1 MRVYFLKIILRN
13 TDNVTIKKSNLSH
26 IKTESNCQFLL
37 LHLYSKKI
45 MTPTEWTYLIF
56 GIVLILAIIFDLG
69 LLSRKSHSLSIKEAL
84 VQTLFWVGLGLG
96 YFIFVWF
103 EDGQTIAL
111 EYISAYLMEWGL
123 SIDNI
128 FVFILIFT
136 YFSIPERHANR
147 VLMLG
152 ILLAVVLRVIF
163 ITVGIALINR
173 FYWILY
179 IFGAFLI
186 YTGIKMFVVK
196 TQDEFNL
203 EDNSVYKFLKR
214 ILPLSNDNS
223 SGKFTIR
230 INGKKHYTMLFVV
243 MIMLAATDIVFA
255 LDSIPAVF
263 TITQNKM
270 VVYTSNIFAVL
281 GLRSLFFLLR
291 SAVEKFKYLKEGIA
305 IVLIFIGAKMLI
317 SYFGIHLHIA
327 ISLLVILLCL
337 GGSVLFSIY
346 KNNQIQKNLNNNN

>member
-1 MRVYFLKIILRN
+1 
-13 TDNVTIKKSNLSH
+13 
-26 IKTESNCQFLL
+26 
-37 LHLYSKKI
+37 
-45 MTPTEWTYLIF
+45 MTATEWSYLIF

-69 LLSRKSHSLSIKEAL
+69 LLSRKSHSVSIKEAFF
-84 VQTLFWVGLGLG
+84 QTMFWVGLGLS
-96 YFIFVWF
+96 FFVFVWF
-103 EDGQTIAL
+103 EDGQTPAL

-128 FVFILIFT
+128 FVFILIFS
-136 YFSIPERHANR
+136 YFRIPERHANR

-152 ILLAVVLRVIF
+152 ILLAIVLRVIF
-163 ITVGIALINR
+163 ITVGIALIDR

-179 IFGAFLI
+179 IFGAFLV
-186 YTGIKMFVVK
+186 YHGFKMFIVK
-196 TQDEFNL
+196 AEEEFDPQ
-203 EDNSVYKFLKR
+203 ENSVYKFLKR

-223 SGKFTIR
+223 SGKFTMR

-243 MIMLAATDIVFA
+243 MVMLAATDIVFA

-263 TITQNKM
+263 SITQNKM
-270 VVYTSNIFAVL
+270 VIYTSNIFAVL

-305 IVLIFIGAKMLI
+305 IVLIFIGVKMLI

-327 ISLLVILLCL
+327 VSLLVIILCL
-337 GGSVLFSIY
+337 GGSVVFSIY
-346 KNNQIQKNLNNNN
+346 KNNQVLKKTSNPD

>member
-1 MRVYFLKIILRN
+1 
-13 TDNVTIKKSNLSH
+13 
-26 IKTESNCQFLL
+26 
-37 LHLYSKKI
+37 
-45 MTPTEWTYLIF
+45 MTATEWSYLIF

-69 LLSRKSHSLSIKEAL
+69 LLSRKSHSVSIKEAFF
-84 VQTLFWVGLGLG
+84 QTMFWVGLGLS
-96 YFIFVWF
+96 FFVFVWF
-103 EDGQTIAL
+103 EDGQTPAL

-128 FVFILIFT
+128 FVFILIFS
-136 YFSIPERHANR
+136 YFRIPERHANR

-152 ILLAVVLRVIF
+152 ILLAIVLRVIF
-163 ITVGIALINR
+163 ITVGIALIDR

-179 IFGAFLI
+179 IFGAFLV
-186 YTGIKMFVVK
+186 YTGFKMFIVK
-196 TQDEFNL
+196 AEEEFDPQ
-203 EDNSVYKFLKR
+203 ENSVYKFLKR

-223 SGKFTIR
+223 SGKFTMR

-243 MIMLAATDIVFA
+243 MVMLAATDIVFA

-263 TITQNKM
+263 SITQNKM
-270 VVYTSNIFAVL
+270 VIYTSNIFAVL

-305 IVLIFIGAKMLI
+305 IVLIFIGVKMLI

-327 ISLLVILLCL
+327 VSLLVIILCL
-337 GGSVLFSIY
+337 GGSVVFSIY
-346 KNNQIQKNLNNNN
+346 KNNQVLKKTSNPD